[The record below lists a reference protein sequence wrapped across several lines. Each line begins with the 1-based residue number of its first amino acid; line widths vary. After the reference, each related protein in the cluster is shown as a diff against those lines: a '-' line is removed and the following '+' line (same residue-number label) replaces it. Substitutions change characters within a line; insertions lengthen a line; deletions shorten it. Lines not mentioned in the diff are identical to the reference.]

1 MASRAT
7 IWRANQLRY
16 THHIRNLGLRLC
28 SKGFE
33 PPTHGLEGRCSIQ
46 LSYEHMRYKTAP
58 TNDIVTYRGRIVN
71 TFLQSHAATFLQSHA
86 AISVKTGID
95 FLLSGRSQIDWKICT
110 LAHRLHPFFRYQ
122 LRKHIYRLPD
132 GSFSVKKMKLGI
144 F

>member
-16 THHIRNLGLRLC
+16 THHIRNPGLRLC

-71 TFLQSHAATFLQSHA
+71 TFLQSHA